1 MVRLEI
7 GSCRAGALLSRETK
21 CNRNLYIESPEMSR
35 IPFNSDGK
43 DICPVCYLRQMS
55 DLAGVAACGIA
66 IGSVSAVIADSPG
79 ELGELIA
86 SACAPHQQRIAQ
98 FVYACSQLSGLDSR
112 KVFERLGAR
121 PAGPQPEGTLIHLAK
136 DDKTRCGQRR
146 LEDKW
151 PDNERFVYQDKAHLV
166 NCTACLEHP

>member
-1 MVRLEI
+1 MSLPEYN
-7 GSCRAGALLSRETK
+7 LLQENAVQSPFI
-21 CNRNLYIESPEMSR
+21 IESLEMSR

-43 DICPVCYLRQMS
+43 DFCPVCYLLQMS
-55 DLAGVAACGIA
+55 DPADVAACGLA

-79 ELGELIA
+79 ELGELMA

-98 FVYACSQLSGLDSR
+98 FVYACSQISGLDSR
-112 KVFERLGAR
+112 TVFERLGAR
-121 PAGPQPEGTLIHLAK
+121 PAGTQPEGTLIHLAK
-136 DDKTRCGQRR
+136 DDKTCCGQRR

-166 NCTACLEHP
+166 NCPACLEHP